1 MKQEIPAMKPNTEI
15 TQEMLSNEDKFT
27 DPFFK
32 RFKLRHADAPLQ
44 LNGQVAKD
52 YLFPTCYGDV
62 TCAQAIFLCDYKK
75 VKALMPHSKV
85 KPVKMTMGRAV
96 VVFSNYIYTN
106 VMNVKPYNEIAM
118 TVPVMVDPVVNVPV
132 LPMLMD
138 KFFKEF
144 GYYVFSMPVTSLE
157 NQLRGVKIWGLPKVV
172 QEIDIKEQDGECV
185 TTACDEDGSKYLTIR
200 VPTAGKPEDFD
211 VAANL
216 YSRRG
221 SEFFQSATCFKATF
235 NVNKNME
242 VLLRKNAAPDRD
254 YITIHGAGPAAS
266 MLKDLDIEPMPLQ
279 TRYAT
284 GMNACFDL
292 PNKKYKSPITFRD

>member
-1 MKQEIPAMKPNTEI
+1 MKPTTDI
-15 TQEMLSNEDKFT
+15 APEMLANEDKFQ

-44 LNGQVAKD
+44 LSADVSKN
-52 YLFPTCYGDV
+52 YMFPTCYADV

-75 VKALMPHSKV
+75 VKALLPHKKV
-85 KPVKMTMGRAV
+85 KPVKMTMGRAIV
-96 VVFSNYIYTN
+96 AFSNYIYTN

-118 TVPVMVDPVVNVPV
+118 TIPVMVDPVVNIPV

-138 KFFKEF
+138 KLFKEF

-172 QEIDIKEQDGECV
+172 HEIDITEQGGECV
-185 TTACDEDGSKYLTIR
+185 TEAFDENGGKYVTIK
-200 VPTAGKPEDFD
+200 VPTAGKPEEFD
-211 VAANL
+211 VDANL
-216 YSRRG
+216 YSRLG
-221 SEFFQSATCFKATF
+221 NEFLQSATRFKATF
-235 NVNKNME
+235 NVNKNLD
-242 VLLRKNAAPDRD
+242 VLLKKGKTADRD
-254 YITIHGAGPAAS
+254 YLTIHNGPFAD
-266 MLKDLDIEPMPLQ
+266 MLRDLDIEPMPLQ

-292 PNKKYKSPITFRD
+292 PNKKFRSPITFRG